1 MRNRWLYPPDDI
13 RNAPSASHH
22 TYAPASST
30 MTPSQNTVDSVLA
43 SAIGIAS
50 VGLERCNAGAL
61 DLRESGC

>member
-1 MRNRWLYPPDDI
+1 
-13 RNAPSASHH
+13 
-22 TYAPASST
+22 